1 MKILAEPID
10 AIVTFKAEK
19 NDKPRPYKFR
29 YTDKDSN
36 VYEVKIEKIFQ
47 VDEWKFAGIKS
58 LVYRCSSVI
67 CGVEKLYEIRYII
80 DECRW
85 ELYKM

>member
-10 AIVTFKAEK
+10 AIVTFRAEGGER
-19 NDKPRPYKFR
+19 PRPYKFR
-29 YTDKDSN
+29 YKDRDSN
-36 VYEVKIEKIFQ
+36 THEVKIDRIFH
-47 VDEWKFAGIKS
+47 VEEWRLAGVKS

-67 CGVEKLYEIRYII
+67 SGVEKLYEIRYII

>member
-10 AIVTFKAEK
+10 AIVTFKSEGTK
-19 NDKPRPYKFR
+19 PPRPYKFR
-29 YTDKDSN
+29 YKDRESN
-36 VYEVKIEKIFQ
+36 SHEIRIDKIFN
-47 VDEWKFAGIKS
+47 VEEWRLAGVKS
-58 LVYRCSSVI
+58 LIYKCSSVI

-85 ELYKM
+85 ELYKI